1 MPQVADLSDL
11 SQAIFSNR
19 SGLKKETTL
28 KKQNEQGAGVE
39 RILGR
44 KLARELRG
52 AELARINGAY
62 ADPGNGIQPISTTTL
77 IQPPDTRNDGYV
89 A

>member
-1 MPQVADLSDL
+1 M
-11 SQAIFSNR
+11 
-19 SGLKKETTL
+19 
-28 KKQNEQGAGVE
+28 KKQTEQDAGAE

-52 AELARINGAY
+52 QELERVNGAY
-62 ADPGNGIQPISTTTL
+62 FAPGGGIEPISTTTL

>member
-1 MPQVADLSDL
+1 M
-11 SQAIFSNR
+11 
-19 SGLKKETTL
+19 

-52 AELARINGAY
+52 AELERVNGSY
-62 ADPGNGIQPISTTTL
+62 ADPGQGIQPINTTTL
-77 IQPPDTRNDGYV
+77 IEPPDTRNDGYV

>member
-1 MPQVADLSDL
+1 MSAATLIVFGGIVWLFRSSKPDGLPYHGRGNPVERAADGRKETSMK
-11 SQAIFSNR
+11 
-19 SGLKKETTL
+19 KKET
-28 KKQNEQGAGVE
+28 GAE

-52 AELARINGAY
+52 EELATA
-62 ADPGNGIQPISTTTL
+62 S
-77 IQPPDTRNDGYV
+77 QPPDTITDGYV